1 MMRVLFT
8 GLMLCLLTGCS
19 LFPEQAQSSQQTRRV
34 TAEEL
39 RLLQPGQWYRVRLHD
54 LKSGSNVS
62 RTEYVGRLQKADDDS
77 LTLAAVSMHG
87 RNESIS
93 VLRKVPYLSR
103 LVKNTG
109 VGGQEEPA
117 PKTLS
122 RDQIQQ
128 IEPISAAE
136 AAELK
141 QPFERIGVDFDF
153 ATGTTAVSNSGA
165 SPAK

>member
-1 MMRVLFT
+1 MLRVLFT

-19 LFPEQAQSSQQTRRV
+19 LFPEQIQSSQPTRRV
-34 TAEEL
+34 TANKL

-54 LKSGSNVS
+54 VKSGSHVS

-77 LTLAAVSMHG
+77 LTLAEVSMHG
-87 RNESIS
+87 RNESTS

-128 IEPISAAE
+128 IEPLSAAE
-136 AAELK
+136 ATELK
-141 QPFERIGVDFDF
+141 KPFERIGVDFDF
-153 ATGTTAVSNSGA
+153 STSTTTVSSSGP